1 MTPVKVFIGY
11 DPRESVA
18 FSVLAQSILRRAS
31 IPVSI
36 TPLALNN
43 LKDIYT
49 RQRGPTESTEF
60 AMTRFLVPYLSD
72 YRGFSIFMDCDMLCQ
87 ADIAELMAEIGKD
100 PFNAVWVC
108 KHNYIP
114 RESRKFLGQMQ
125 TAYPRKNW
133 SSLMVFANAGCKALS
148 PEYVNNAS
156 GLELHRFAWTTDDR
170 IGSLPLEWNWL
181 VGEYERNPDAK
192 ILHYTLGGPWFEE
205 TENCD
210 HADEWRDECRTLWT
224 APSSVSK

>member
-1 MTPVKVFIGY
+1 GY

-18 FSVLAQSILRRAS
+18 FSVLAQSIMRHSS

-36 TPLALNN
+36 TPLALSN

-72 YRGFSIFMDCDMLCQ
+72 YRGFSVFMDCDMLCRV
-87 ADIAELMAEIGKD
+87 DIADLMADVARD
-100 PFNAVWVC
+100 PANSVWVC
-108 KHNYIP
+108 KHDYIP
-114 RESRKFLGQMQ
+114 KDNHKFLGQIQ

-133 SSLMVFANAGCKALS
+133 SSLMVFANGGCRVLS
-148 PEYVNNAS
+148 PEYVNNAQP
-156 GLELHRFAWTTDDR
+156 LDLHRFNWTTDDR

-181 VGEYERNPDAK
+181 VCEYAKNPYAK
-192 ILHYTLGGPWFEE
+192 ILHYTNGGPWFEE

-210 HADEWRDECRTLWT
+210 YADEWRDECRI
-224 APSSVSK
+224 